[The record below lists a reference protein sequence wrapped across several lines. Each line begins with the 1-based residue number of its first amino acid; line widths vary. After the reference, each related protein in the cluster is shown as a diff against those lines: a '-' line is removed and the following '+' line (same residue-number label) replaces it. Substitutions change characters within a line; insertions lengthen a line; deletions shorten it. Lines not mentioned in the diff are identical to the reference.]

1 MAPSPSFDNRQ
12 ARRML
17 DRMGVSMDQYENVE
31 EVIIRMPD
39 KDLVIKGAEVA
50 EIRTKA
56 TAGVRMFQVSGQDV
70 EERMREKPKYTRE
83 DVLLVAQQANVN
95 EARAE
100 QALKDTNGD
109 LAQAIL
115 QLSS

>member
-1 MAPSPSFDNRQ
+1 MTPSPSFDNRQ

-39 KDLVIKGAEVA
+39 RDLVIKDAEVA

-70 EERMREKPKYTRE
+70 EERLREKPKYTRE